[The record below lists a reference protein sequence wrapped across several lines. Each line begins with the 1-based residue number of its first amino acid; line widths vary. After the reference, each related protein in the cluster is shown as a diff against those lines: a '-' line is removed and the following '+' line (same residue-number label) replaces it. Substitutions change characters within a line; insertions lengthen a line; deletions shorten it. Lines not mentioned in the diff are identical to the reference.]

1 MGVRKYKNHLKLME
15 FGLNIAE
22 HIKKYGKGKKHIQI

>member
-1 MGVRKYKNHLKLME
+1 MGVIKYKNHLKLME

-22 HIKKYGKGKKHIQI
+22 HITKYCKGKKTYTI